1 MMKKLFVS
9 RCFGWATILFLMVGA
24 ANAQVSLKDSS
35 ISMVMIKPSYG
46 LQLPEGDLANRFGLN
61 QTVGIATTYKHKSG
75 WMITA
80 EGDFIF
86 GNSIN
91 EPNLFSMLTT
101 TEGTIIGED
110 GLYGDIRVFERG
122 YYITLGVGRLFKVLK
137 PNPNC
142 GFIVEASAGFMQHK
156 IKIQDK
162 KNSVPIL
169 QDDYV
174 KGFDHLTNG
183 LAIKEFFGYQ
193 YISNHRLVN
202 FYGGLECVQGITQ
215 NRRSYNFSDMAPDNS
230 TRLDLLFGFRIGWI
244 IPLYKEA
251 PEEFYLY

>member
-1 MMKKLFVS
+1 MMKNLFASIRLLWVIVMFS
-9 RCFGWATILFLMVGA
+9 MVEPA
-24 ANAQVSLKDSS
+24 VAQVSLKDSS
-35 ISMVMIKPSYG
+35 ISMVMIRPSYG
-46 LQLPEGDLANRFGLN
+46 LQIPGGDLANRFGLN
-61 QTVGIATTYKHKSG
+61 QTVGIATTYKNKSG

-80 EGDFIF
+80 EGNFIF
-86 GNSIN
+86 GNRTT

-110 GLYGDIRVFERG
+110 GLYGDVRVFERG
-122 YYITLGVGRLFKVLK
+122 YYITLGVGRVFKVLK

-142 GFIVEASAGFMQHK
+142 GFIVEGSLGFIQHK

-162 KNSVPIL
+162 KNSVPSL
-169 QDDYV
+169 QEEYA
-174 KGFDHLTNG
+174 KGYDHLTNG
-183 LAIKEFFGYQ
+183 LAIKEFVGYQ

-202 FYGGLECVQGITQ
+202 FYGGLECVQGITR
-215 NRRSYNFSDMAPDNS
+215 NRRSYNFSEMGPDNG

-251 PEEFYLY
+251 PEDFYIY